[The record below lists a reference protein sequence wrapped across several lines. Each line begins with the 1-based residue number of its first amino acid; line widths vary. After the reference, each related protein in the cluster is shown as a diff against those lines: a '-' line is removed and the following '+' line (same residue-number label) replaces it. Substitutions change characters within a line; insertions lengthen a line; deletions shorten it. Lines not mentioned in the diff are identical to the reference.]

1 MVYSKGVLVI
11 GSKRWWL
18 LNGGFGIVV
27 LLGIVLI
34 LVRQVDGAGHIE
46 TLASRLLA
54 IAILVG
60 FFLSIVVI
68 ELVVHVI
75 VKIFKN

>member
-1 MVYSKGVLVI
+1 MKD
-11 GSKRWWL
+11 KRWWL
-18 LNGGFGIVV
+18 LNGGFGIIV

-34 LVRQVDGAGHIE
+34 LVRQVDGAGHVE

-60 FFLSIVVI
+60 FFMLIVAI
-68 ELVVHVI
+68 EVVVHLVI
-75 VKIFKN
+75 KAFKR